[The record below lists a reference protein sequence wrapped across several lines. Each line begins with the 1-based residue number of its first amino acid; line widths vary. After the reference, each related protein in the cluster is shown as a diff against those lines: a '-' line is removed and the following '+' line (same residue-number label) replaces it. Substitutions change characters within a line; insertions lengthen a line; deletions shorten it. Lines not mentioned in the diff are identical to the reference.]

1 MYVEGTLAENL
12 SGAIASAK
20 RLRGRRVYQD
30 TFEYGRELLDYAR
43 ARARRPRIVN
53 ADEIAELSAELE
65 VQLFAHQH
73 RK

>member
-30 TFEYGRELLDYAR
+30 TFEYGRELLVV
-43 ARARRPRIVN
+43 RPQQKN
-53 ADEIAELSAELE
+53 PL
-65 VQLFAHQH
+65 
-73 RK
+73 